1 MTNKLNNEAS
11 KVGLKI
17 HTGKTQWMSN
27 AHTNATLKLGDDDLV
42 RCNEYKYLGQI
53 ITLDGDLCK
62 EINNRIKCSWL
73 AFRKIENLLK
83 SKEVTQDVKAD
94 LFNSNI
100 LPTLLYASET
110 WNTTLSNEIKLR
122 TTQRTMER
130 RMCNISKLQHIRAE
144 EIRNITKV
152 KDVNEEMYR
161 SKKRWAGHVART
173 NDGRWTQRATTW
185 YPRDAKRSRGRP
197 KMRWMDHKEVRCHLG
212 KSCT

>member
-161 SKKRWAGHVART
+161 SKKRWVGHVET
-173 NDGRWTQRATTW
+173 N
-185 YPRDAKRSRGRP
+185 K
-197 KMRWMDHKEVRCHLG
+197 
-212 KSCT
+212 